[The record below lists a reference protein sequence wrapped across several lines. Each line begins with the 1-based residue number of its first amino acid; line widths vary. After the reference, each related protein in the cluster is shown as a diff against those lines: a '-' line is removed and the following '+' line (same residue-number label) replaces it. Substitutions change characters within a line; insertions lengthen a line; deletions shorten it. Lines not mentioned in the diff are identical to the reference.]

1 MNITTF
7 FKLVEIRTKVASV
20 IPYLVGTLYTL
31 YAFDTFNP
39 MNAILMFLS
48 MLIFDMTTT
57 AINNYIDYTKAIK
70 KDGYGYEVHNVIHK
84 YGLKTSHIRFLIY
97 TMLFISSVLGILLAL
112 NTNIIILLLGMVCFA
127 IGILYT
133 FGPLPISR
141 TPFGEL
147 FSGLTMGLVLTFI
160 TIYIHIFDQNVFNF
174 SLTRELL
181 TVNLNLSV
189 LIAIGVICIPLVAC
203 IANIMLANNI
213 CDMEEDLPNRRYT
226 LPIYIGRGNALLL
239 WEALYYLAYVAII
252 IGVLLK
258 VLPWLSLLTLITLI
272 PIVKNIK
279 AFKAKQF
286 KGETFICAI
295 KNFVLLN
302 VAYIITLIL
311 AILFA
316 S

>member
-7 FKLVEIRTKVASV
+7 FKLVEIQTKVASV

-31 YAFDTFNP
+31 YAFDTFKP
-39 MNAILMFLS
+39 INAILMFLS

-70 KDGYGYEVHNVIHK
+70 KDGYGYEIHNAIYK
-84 YGLKTSHIRFLIY
+84 YGLKTSHVRFLIY
-97 TMLFISSVLGILLAL
+97 AMLFISTLLGILLAL
-112 NTNIIILLLGMVCFA
+112 NTNIIILLLGVACFA

-147 FSGLTMGLVLTFI
+147 FSGLTMGLILTFI
-160 TIYIHIFDQNVFNF
+160 TIYIHIFDQNVFNI
-174 SLTRELL
+174 SLAHEML
-181 TVNLNLSV
+181 TVHLNVGV
-189 LIAIGVICIPLVAC
+189 LFGIGIICIPLITC

-213 CDMEEDLPNRRYT
+213 CDMEEDLPNKRYT
-226 LPIYIGRGNALLL
+226 LPIYIGRKNALLL
-239 WEALYYLAYVAII
+239 WELLYYLAYGAII
-252 IGVLLK
+252 VGVIFK
-258 VLPWLSLLTLITLI
+258 VLPWLSLLTLITLV
-272 PIVKNIK
+272 PIKKNIK

-286 KGETFICAI
+286 KGETFIYTI
-295 KNFVLLN
+295 KNFILLN

-311 AILFA
+311 AILFK
-316 S
+316 

>member
-7 FKLVEIRTKVASV
+7 FKLVEIQTKVASV

-31 YAFDTFNP
+31 YAFDTFKP
-39 MNAILMFLS
+39 INAILMFLS

-70 KDGYGYEVHNVIHK
+70 KDGYGYEIHNAIYK
-84 YGLKTSHIRFLIY
+84 YGLKTSHVRFLIY
-97 TMLFISSVLGILLAL
+97 AMLFISTLLGILLAL
-112 NTNIIILLLGMVCFA
+112 NTNIIILLLGVACFA

-147 FSGLTMGLVLTFI
+147 FSGLTMGLILTFI
-160 TIYIHIFDQNVFNF
+160 TIYIHIFDQNVFNI
-174 SLTRELL
+174 SLAHEIL
-181 TVNLNLSV
+181 TVHLN
-189 LIAIGVICIPLVAC
+189 IGVLFGIGIICIPLITC

-213 CDMEEDLPNRRYT
+213 CDMEEDLPNKRYT
-226 LPIYIGRGNALLL
+226 LPIYIGRKNALLL
-239 WEALYYLAYVAII
+239 WELLYYLAYGAII
-252 IGVLLK
+252 VGVIFK
-258 VLPWLSLLTLITLI
+258 VLPWLSLLTLITLV
-272 PIVKNIK
+272 PIKKNIK

-286 KGETFICAI
+286 KGETFIYTI
-295 KNFVLLN
+295 KNFILLN

-311 AILFA
+311 AILFK
-316 S
+316 